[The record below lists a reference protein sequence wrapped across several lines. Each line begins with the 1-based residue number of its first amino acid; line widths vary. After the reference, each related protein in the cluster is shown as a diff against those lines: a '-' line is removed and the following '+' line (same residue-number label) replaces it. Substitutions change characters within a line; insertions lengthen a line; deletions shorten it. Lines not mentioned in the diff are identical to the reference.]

1 MAFPL
6 DVSAVRKWRGAL
18 FVMFSI
24 ALGGLGGLVGCKASD
39 ALVPTITLL
48 SPSDGEQLTRDADTD
63 PSTPGTQVTVR
74 AEVDDVSPTEAVTLM
89 LDGDV
94 VATSAPN
101 ARRELAFV
109 GVTLPPG
116 RHSLHARTVDG
127 GVQSATIH
135 YTLVSLA
142 IEDPAGGTTLSAS
155 DDEDPNLP
163 DVQRSIHVQTHGIAL
178 TETLTLRMDEM
189 DIASLDA
196 TADGVVV
203 FARQTFT
210 LGEHTLQVVAGEFSS
225 EPITVNVERLCP
237 RVDLVAPRLVDG
249 ASVTLGPR
257 DDTRG
262 PGCGDE
268 FGVDVV
274 AATDAG
280 DGTILALLVNGT
292 VRATQ
297 RVEGTVARF
306 DGVVLGS
313 RGSVPN
319 RISFAQDYE
328 GTTCR
333 TEINSDLFVDCEGVS
348 CELTSP
354 TQQMYLNASLDRSLQ
369 QGFQGEFQ
377 VTTELSAIGQ
387 PVQLVVDGD
396 TLNPPSTLPRARS
409 TTAVADFSV
418 SLSEGPHRM
427 VAVCTDAFGN
437 VTMSGESMWTVDTV
451 PCGLSVTAP
460 RAGAYILETDDVDDA
475 LDGVQID
482 LMASV
487 SGGDCQRARAALC
500 TGLASVPY
508 LPISGTT
515 PVARVSLSTNAAQ
528 SLCFEVT
535 DAAGNLTRAETFVY
549 FESNAPPLAIQGP
562 SHGDRFNLLGN
573 DNGGFLYN
581 ADLNPLTPAC
591 EVAFQVRCAEMGT
604 DVVLHEYVSGVA
616 IPGATATCTP
626 ASAPSAEFPG
636 IANFSSVALPRLGTV
651 AVVARQLAAGGRLA
665 GASSPI
671 TLSEDCQAPTL
682 AISSGDDLLCDSVLG
697 PSLSGPG
704 NGGSSITRDI
714 FVTSNDPVEVLQV
727 RLRVVPTSG
736 GAPIADLTSGPPFE
750 FDDVNFSAFGEH
762 DVVLTARDQA
772 GNAAVAPMC
781 RVMVVDAPALSLEI
795 AEGSDDDTVVE
806 AEDDCNAALGLQ
818 IAITGTTDAPSGTT
832 ARVTV
837 AGVTHVR
844 TVMCTMGVCGFSLCV
859 DAPEGQVLVRAQV
872 TDPGKPEAGVVER
885 QVTIDSLPPTTPIT
899 LLVDSSDATRVRDG
913 GVTFHWEDV
922 PDQGGITL
930 AGYALRCSD
939 TAIVDE
945 TTWNDATVTPL
956 SSLPAGAGSQ
966 RSETLLGFP
975 LYEARYCLLRGVDLG
990 GALTPLVGAG
1000 LATVDFMEL
1009 RTLEIEGESAD
1020 GLGRALSAAGDLN
1033 GDGVLDFLAGGT
1045 GFARVYFG
1053 QEDRSAPIRTATIT
1067 GPSDS
1072 FGERVTGLGDVNG
1085 DGAPDF
1091 AVSEPEA
1098 AIVYVFFGRHER
1110 GSSPDPMWP
1119 EQLDALIDTPL
1130 TLRSVSGDRFGDSV
1144 AAIGDVNNDGVA
1156 DFAIGAPQH
1165 DTDAGR
1171 VHVVLG
1177 RPLCTSTLTR
1187 HCLLLGSTNTLGA
1200 TAGSIDGFAI
1210 TGLSGAHFGSSFAAL
1225 GDLNDDE
1232 RDELAIGSTGSIL
1245 ADVDATLHVAAGTD
1259 YNDTD
1264 DGIVALDLNALG
1276 VLTLAGPEQAGH
1288 ALASLSSLASS
1299 SAPDAL
1305 SLAIARENTIVVATP
1320 QVNSGTLELVEELVI
1335 VNDQGSAADAFGEG
1349 LGRGGVPT
1357 LASIRCDI
1365 DGDGLDELFAGSAG
1379 IGAAPGASELFLRN
1393 RLRQTVDG
1401 NGEVPRS
1408 SAQAVTRAAAGAV
1421 TVACVGDVTGDGH
1434 ADLISGN
1441 AAAGTGAGTVT
1452 LFY

>member
-1 MAFPL
+1 MAFSL
-6 DVSAVRKWRGAL
+6 ELSAARKWRASL
-18 FVMFSI
+18 LVMISM
-24 ALGGLGGLVGCKASD
+24 APVGLAGLVGCKASD
-39 ALVPTITLL
+39 ALVPTIFLL
-48 SPSDGEQLTRDADTD
+48 SPTDGEQLTRAADID
-63 PSTPGTQVTVR
+63 PSTPGTQVTVL
-74 AEVDDVSPTEAVTLM
+74 AEVDDVRLTEAVTLL

-116 RHSLHARTVDG
+116 RHSLHARTIDG

-135 YTLVSLA
+135 YTLVSLV

-155 DDEDPNLP
+155 DDEDPNQP

-178 TETLTLRMDEM
+178 AETLTLRMDGV
-189 DIASLDA
+189 DVASMEA
-196 TADGVVV
+196 TADGAVV

-225 EPITVNVERLCP
+225 EPITVNVGRLCP

-262 PGCGDE
+262 LGCGDE

-280 DGTILALLVNGT
+280 DGAILALLVNGT

-306 DGVVLGS
+306 DGVVLGN

-348 CELTSP
+348 CEITSP

-396 TLNPPSTLPRARS
+396 NLNPPSSLPRARS
-409 TTAVADFSV
+409 TTAVADFSL

-437 VTMSGESMWTVDTV
+437 VTMSGEAMWTVDTI

-460 RAGAYILETDDVDDA
+460 RGGAYILESDDVDEV

-535 DAAGNLTRAETFVY
+535 DAAGNLTRAETFIY
-549 FESNAPPLAIQGP
+549 FESDAPRLAIQSP

-573 DNGGFLYN
+573 DNGSFVYH

-591 EVAFQVRCAEMGT
+591 EVAFRVRCAEMGT

-616 IPGATATCTP
+616 IPGA
-626 ASAPSAEFPG
+626 SAPCFPSSAPTDEYPG
-636 IANFSSVALPRLGTV
+636 IATFNSVALPRLGTV

-682 AISSGDDLLCDSVLG
+682 SISSGDDLLCDSVLG

-704 NGGSSITRDI
+704 GGGSSITRDI
-714 FVTSNDPVEVLQV
+714 SVTSDDPVEVLQV
-727 RLRVVPTSG
+727 RLRVAPTSG

-795 AEGSDDDTVVE
+795 AEGPDEDNVVE
-806 AEDDCNAALGLQ
+806 AEDDCSAAAGLQ
-818 IAITGTTDAPSGTT
+818 IAITGTTDAPSGTMAT
-832 ARVTV
+832 VTV
-837 AGVTHVR
+837 AGVTHVS
-844 TVMCTMGVCGFSLCV
+844 TVTCAMAACGFSLCV
-859 DAPEGQVLVRAQV
+859 DAPQGQVLVRAQV

-885 QVTIDSLPPTTPIT
+885 QVTIDSLPPTTPLT
-899 LLVDSSDATRVRDG
+899 LLIDSSDDTRVRSG
-913 GVTFHWEDV
+913 GVTFRWADV

-930 AGYALRCSD
+930 SSYALRCSD
-939 TAIVDE
+939 AAIVDE
-945 TTWNDATVTPL
+945 STWDDAADSPL
-956 SSLPAGAGSQ
+956 SSLPASAGSQ
-966 RSETLLGFP
+966 RSETVYGFP
-975 LYEARYCLLRGVDLG
+975 LYTARYCLLRGADLG
-990 GALTPLVGAG
+990 GALTPIAGSG

-1009 RTLEIEGESAD
+1009 RTQEIEGENAD

-1033 GDGVLDFLAGGT
+1033 GDGVADFLAGGT
-1045 GFARVYFG
+1045 GFARIYFG
-1053 QEDRSAPIRTATIT
+1053 QDGSAPLRIATIT

-1072 FGERVTGLGDVNG
+1072 FGEHVTGLGDING

-1098 AIVYVFFGRHER
+1098 AIVYVFFGRQER

-1119 EQLDALIDTPL
+1119 AQLDALIDTPL
-1130 TLRSVSGDRFGDSV
+1130 ILRSVSGDRFGDSV
-1144 AAIGDVNNDGVA
+1144 AAIGDVNNDGIA
-1156 DFAIGAPQH
+1156 DFAIGAPLH

-1177 RPLCTSTLTR
+1177 RPLCTTTLTR
-1187 HCLLLGSTNTLGA
+1187 HCLLLGGTNTLGA

-1210 TGLSGAHFGSSFAAL
+1210 TGTTGAHFGSSFAAL
-1225 GDLNDDE
+1225 GDLNGDQ
-1232 RDELAIGSTGSIL
+1232 RDELAIGSTGSIG
-1245 ADVDATLHVAAGTD
+1245 ADVDATLLVAVGTD
-1259 YNDTD
+1259 YNDDD
-1264 DGIVALDLNALG
+1264 DGIVALDVSALG

-1288 ALASLSSLASS
+1288 ALTSLASLASS
-1299 SAPDAL
+1299 SAPGAL
-1305 SLAIARENTIVVATP
+1305 SLAIPRDNTIVIGTLQIA
-1320 QVNSGTLELVEELVI
+1320 SGTLELVEELVV
-1335 VNDQGSAADAFGEG
+1335 VNDQGSATDAFGG
-1349 LGRGGVPT
+1349 SLGRGGVPT
-1357 LASIRCDI
+1357 LGGIRCDI
-1365 DGDGLDELFAGSAG
+1365 DGDGLDELFVGSAG
-1379 IGAAPGASELFLRN
+1379 IGGAPGASELFLRSG
-1393 RLRQTVDG
+1393 LRETVDG
-1401 NGEVPRS
+1401 NGEVSRS
-1408 SAQAVTRAAAGAV
+1408 SAQVVTRAAAGTA

-1434 ADLISGN
+1434 ADLVSAT
-1441 AAAGTGAGTVT
+1441 AAAGTGAGLVT